1 MKKRIGLILFVFVIL
16 FAIIHIATIPC
27 QASWVIS
34 DPGALQPTTTTMP
47 NEAQVMAGKLL
58 GILQVIGSVIA
69 VIVLI
74 VLGIRYMLGSAQEKA
89 DYKKSMIPYV
99 IGAVIVFTG
108 TVFPKVIYDVVTSIH

>member
-1 MKKRIGLILFVFVIL
+1 
-16 FAIIHIATIPC
+16 
-27 QASWVIS
+27 
-34 DPGALQPTTTTMP
+34 
-47 NEAQVMAGKLL
+47 MAGKLL

>member
-1 MKKRIGLILFVFVIL
+1 MKKRIGQILFVFVIL

-47 NEAQVMAGKLL
+47 NEAQAMAGKLL